1 MRWIDQGAVQA
12 VVIARTPYRQLAGLI
27 EVELK
32 KSFSDKTNWR
42 AMLKP
47 QLPDRDMLLA
57 ARDRAMEALGYE
69 LGAYSLPGEEPLVL
83 RYPLVD
89 PPPKVVSVSLDK
101 VPEVSGTLAGIKGQ
115 YLIWK
120 DGRVLNVR
128 NHSGHHVAIG

>member
-1 MRWIDQGAVQA
+1 
-12 VVIARTPYRQLAGLI
+12 
-27 EVELK
+27 
-32 KSFSDKTNWR
+32 
-42 AMLKP
+42 
-47 QLPDRDMLLA
+47 LLA

-128 NHSGHHVAIG
+128 NHSG

>member
-1 MRWIDQGAVQA
+1 
-12 VVIARTPYRQLAGLI
+12 
-27 EVELK
+27 
-32 KSFSDKTNWR
+32 
-42 AMLKP
+42 
-47 QLPDRDMLLA
+47 
-57 ARDRAMEALGYE
+57 
-69 LGAYSLPGEEPLVL
+69 L